1 MKLANAY
8 TKIKGSYKTC
18 ATSPVA
24 QIIMRHIFFKISA
37 LLYSMSVFT
46 YSENRFWVI
55 FWPFPALLGIPVM
68 INRADWPLSFNP
80 IFHAII
86 VVFIHSFARVLEENK
101 EKFSKKSSK
110 GLSVTVNPIRPRHAM
125 C

>member
-1 MKLANAY
+1 VKLANAY

-18 ATSPVA
+18 ASSPVA

-37 LLYSMSVFT
+37 WLFSMSVFNYRRN

-68 INRADWPLSFNP
+68 INRAL
-80 IFHAII
+80 
-86 VVFIHSFARVLEENK
+86 
-101 EKFSKKSSK
+101 
-110 GLSVTVNPIRPRHAM
+110 
-125 C
+125 